1 MLRSTKRFIF
11 LTLGIVAVGLG
22 FIGAFL
28 PLLPT
33 TPFLLLAAFFFSKSS
48 ERLHQWLLN
57 HKMFGK
63 LIRDW
68 RQHGAIAP
76 RAKFF
81 SMALIVPMY
90 SYTLFFYD
98 YHIVLKGIVAAL
110 AVWSTVFI
118 LTRPNGPKKEPVEVP
133 SGAAEQTNS

>member
-1 MLRSTKRFIF
+1 MLRSTKKFIF
-11 LTLGIVAVGLG
+11 LTLGIIAVGLG

-48 ERLHQWLLN
+48 ERMHQWLLN
-57 HKMFGK
+57 HRLFGT
-63 LIRDW
+63 LLRDW
-68 RQHGAIAP
+68 REHGAIAP

-81 SMALIVPMY
+81 SMALIIPLY
-90 SYTLFFYD
+90 SYTLFFHD
-98 YHIVLKGIVAAL
+98 YHFALKAVVAAL

-118 LTRPNGPKKEPVEVP
+118 LTRPNGPRKKPVEVP
-133 SGAAEQTNS
+133 AGAAEQTNS